1 VVEWRL
7 LLDDVRNARVC
18 SVPAT
23 TKSSAAVSRMLSLIE
38 DSSRAIMS
46 VSKEVV
52 SSLEILGLCRHWL
65 INCLGQQ
72 VIVMLDMIISVLNV
86 WGKSGLSVEL
96 SRH

>member
-1 VVEWRL
+1 MVEWRL

-23 TKSSAAVSRMLSLIE
+23 TKSSAAVSRRLSLIE

>member
-23 TKSSAAVSRMLSLIE
+23 TKSSAAVSRRLSLIE